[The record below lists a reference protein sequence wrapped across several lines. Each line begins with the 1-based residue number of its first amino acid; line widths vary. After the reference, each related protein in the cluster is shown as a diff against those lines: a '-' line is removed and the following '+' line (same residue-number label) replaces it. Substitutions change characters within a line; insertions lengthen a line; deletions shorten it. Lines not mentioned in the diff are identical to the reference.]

1 MASGTEETT
10 TKTLPILPFDLLI
23 EILCR
28 LPVKL
33 LLQLRCLCKSFNSLI
48 IDPKFAKKHLRLST
62 THHLT
67 VSTTNNLG
75 QLLLLDFPKPS
86 DFSTSTVTYPD
97 CLKNGHCPF
106 RVRSCDGILCLTM
119 YDNGPAVLWNPS
131 IRTFK
136 ILPPLDNKRFSA
148 YSIGYDHC
156 INNYKIVACSQDIG
170 KTEVSVHTLGTDS
183 WKRIQDFP
191 YSAPF
196 GGLGIFVS
204 GTINW
209 LAKDDVSSLH
219 VIISLDLEESY
230 QKLPLPDSEKYPSTT
245 LGVLRDC
252 LCISRNSTFVFL
264 DVWIMKEYGNKDS
277 WTNLYRVL
285 HMKDQVLCRYPKAL
299 YIFEDEQQLLMGCFE
314 PQGFGSYKLKLVAY
328 DSKNSTLEIS
338 EIQNISSHR
347 MELHP
352 QVYIESLISP
362 CS

>member
-1 MASGTEETT
+1 MASCTEETT

-33 LLQLRCLCKSFNSLI
+33 LLQLRYLCKSFNSLI
-48 IDPKFAKKHLRLST
+48 TDPKFAEKHLRLST
-62 THHLT
+62 THHLI

-75 QLLLLDFPKPS
+75 QLLLLDFPMPS

-97 CLKNGHCPF
+97 CLKNGNCPF
-106 RVRSCDGILCLTM
+106 RVHSCGGILCLTM
-119 YDNGPAVLWNPS
+119 YNNAPAILWNPS

-148 YSIGYDHC
+148 YSFGYDHC
-156 INNYKIVACSQDIG
+156 INNYKIVACSPDID
-170 KTEVSVHTLGTDS
+170 KTEVSVHTLGTNS

-191 YSAPF
+191 YSDPF
-196 GGLGIFVS
+196 CGFGMFVS

-209 LAKDDVSSLH
+209 LTIDDVSYSH
-219 VIISLDLEESY
+219 VIISLDLEKESY
-230 QKLPLPDSEKYPSTT
+230 QKLPLPDLEKDILKT

-252 LCISRNSTFVFL
+252 LCISANRTFVF

-277 WTNLYRVL
+277 WTNLYRVP
-285 HMKDQVLCRYPKAL
+285 HMKGWVLCLYPKAL
-299 YIFEDEQQLLMGCFE
+299 YISEDEQLLMGFYDS
-314 PQGFGSYKLKLVAY
+314 QGFGSYKLKLVVY
-328 DSKNSTLEIS
+328 DSKNGALEIS
-338 EIQNISSHR
+338 EIQNILSHG
-347 MELHP
+347 MQQNP